1 MSYIRRYHLQI
12 QAGHVFC
19 AQFYILIN
27 EYFHMIKQTLRKK
40 IIYYPTISAWNSKD
54 LYAFFTWTRPKVT
67 NKTPVQHLFL
77 LSANRLKQSYQQR
90 EYRLYNHHCYVTAF
104 VEKLY
109 AWDASILYHIYTNK
123 LLRIENETGLFL
135 IMKMV

>member
-1 MSYIRRYHLQI
+1 
-12 QAGHVFC
+12 
-19 AQFYILIN
+19 
-27 EYFHMIKQTLRKK
+27 MIKQTLRKK